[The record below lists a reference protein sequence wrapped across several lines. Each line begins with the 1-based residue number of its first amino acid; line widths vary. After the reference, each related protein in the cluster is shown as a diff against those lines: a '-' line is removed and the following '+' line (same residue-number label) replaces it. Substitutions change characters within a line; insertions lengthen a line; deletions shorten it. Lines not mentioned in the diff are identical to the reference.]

1 MRRRETIATVALAGT
16 GAALWGLQ
24 LLADRRAIA
33 ADPEHELL
41 SDPPRGRELAVRA
54 DDGTPLHVELF
65 GEEDAPTIVLVHG
78 WTCSL
83 RFWAYQLRDLA
94 PHARIVAYDLRGHA
108 LSGRPANGDYSMQ
121 AFAGDLD
128 AVLRATVPAGE
139 RPVVAGHS
147 LGGMTIVAWAAA
159 QEGGVANRISAAA
172 LVSTGMNDLISESLV
187 LRTPARLN
195 GAQVLAGRLLLSAT
209 SPLPKR
215 STPLSHRAV
224 QYVALAPSAS
234 PARVA
239 FCERMVLDT
248 SRDVRG
254 GIGATLSELDIHDGV
269 ASLEVPTT
277 VIAGARD
284 RLTPPVHARRM
295 AEALPHLR
303 ELVVIPDVGHMT
315 PIEAPERVDEAL
327 RALLVGADARATPA
341 RRPAVR

>member
-1 MRRRETIATVALAGT
+1 
-16 GAALWGLQ
+16 
-24 LLADRRAIA
+24 
-33 ADPEHELL
+33 
-41 SDPPRGRELAVRA
+41 
-54 DDGTPLHVELF
+54 
-65 GEEDAPTIVLVHG
+65 
-78 WTCSL
+78 
-83 RFWAYQLRDLA
+83 
-94 PHARIVAYDLRGHA
+94 
-108 LSGRPANGDYSMQ
+108 
-121 AFAGDLD
+121 
-128 AVLRATVPAGE
+128 
-139 RPVVAGHS
+139 
-147 LGGMTIVAWAAA
+147 
-159 QEGGVANRISAAA
+159 
-172 LVSTGMNDLISESLV
+172 V

-254 GIGATLSELDIHDGV
+254 GIGATLSELDIHDGL
-269 ASLEVPTT
+269 ASLDVPTT

-295 AEALPHLR
+295 AEALPHLHG
-303 ELVVIPDVGHMT
+303 LVVIPDVGHMT

-327 RALLVGADARATPA
+327 RGLLVGVGARATPA